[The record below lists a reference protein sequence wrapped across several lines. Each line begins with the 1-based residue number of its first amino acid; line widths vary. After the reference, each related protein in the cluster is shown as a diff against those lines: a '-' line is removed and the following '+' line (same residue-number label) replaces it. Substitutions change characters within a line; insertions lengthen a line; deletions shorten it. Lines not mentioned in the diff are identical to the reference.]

1 MIPIMTICHAK
12 ILLSEARDL
21 IMYHQQINIQMLIP
35 VIRMAHR
42 AMDMDHIVMVLS
54 MDQ

>member
-1 MIPIMTICHAK
+1 MIPIMTIATPRYCC
-12 ILLSEARDL
+12 DL